1 MCSFLLGGDGQD
13 LADVDDIRIGEL
25 VGLGQ
30 LGVERAGAVELV
42 GDVPQA
48 VARDD
53 GVGIALGHGGMAAD
67 DDLIA
72 FVRRDIGSS
81 SLDGD
86 AALRGGI
93 LLADHAAEI
102 IDDVVDEDLVV
113 NHHAVLEELDVLG
126 AEHGVAVAG
135 ILEHVVMGS
144 EGIGLV
150 DIEGLTADHDVGNTV
165 RAVDLDELGLIVLH
179 HGAGNVRIDGVGQAG
194 NLQEAAALAGI
205 GRGAELQSVLDLLTG
220 DLWITG
226 ASSGIG
232 REFARRYAAMG
243 CRLILTARR
252 ADRLQT
258 LAKELHTAH
267 GTECRIETADL
278 SRAEECS
285 RLCEVLADE
294 HIDIFINNA
303 GFGVCGSIL
312 ETEEAREEEM
322 IQVNVAAMARLFRA
336 VVRKMHAQGG
346 GTILNVASSAGLLP
360 GGPYMAGYYASKA
373 YVVSM
378 TRGVAEELREMHSP
392 VYVCALCPGPVDTE
406 FNDHAGVVFA
416 LRGITP
422 ELCVEEALLG
432 MMHRKTII
440 VPSAFMRL
448 CTSAQ
453 RLVPIPLLMPIV
465 ARQQKKK
472 LG

>member
-1 MCSFLLGGDGQD
+1 MQKT
-13 LADVDDIRIGEL
+13 I
-25 VGLGQ
+25 
-30 LGVERAGAVELV
+30 
-42 GDVPQA
+42 
-48 VARDD
+48 
-53 GVGIALGHGGMAAD
+53 
-67 DDLIA
+67 
-72 FVRRDIGSS
+72 
-81 SLDGD
+81 
-86 AALRGGI
+86 
-93 LLADHAAEI
+93 
-102 IDDVVDEDLVV
+102 
-113 NHHAVLEELDVLG
+113 
-126 AEHGVAVAG
+126 
-135 ILEHVVMGS
+135 
-144 EGIGLV
+144 
-150 DIEGLTADHDVGNTV
+150 
-165 RAVDLDELGLIVLH
+165 
-179 HGAGNVRIDGVGQAG
+179 
-194 NLQEAAALAGI
+194 
-205 GRGAELQSVLDLLTG
+205 
-220 DLWITG
+220 WITG

-258 LAKELHTAH
+258 LAKELHAAH

-285 RLCEVLADE
+285 RLCEVLAEE

-312 ETEEAREEEM
+312 ETDEAREEEM

-336 VVRKMHAQGG
+336 VVRKMNTQGG

-406 FNDHAGVVFA
+406 FNDRAGVVFA
-416 LRGITP
+416 LHGITP

-472 LG
+472 LGEKTKVVQTCQQAQRSSEYLVHRDKVRRSAQAVALKSNGFACCFSEEKRKSKESTTKLHKNVP